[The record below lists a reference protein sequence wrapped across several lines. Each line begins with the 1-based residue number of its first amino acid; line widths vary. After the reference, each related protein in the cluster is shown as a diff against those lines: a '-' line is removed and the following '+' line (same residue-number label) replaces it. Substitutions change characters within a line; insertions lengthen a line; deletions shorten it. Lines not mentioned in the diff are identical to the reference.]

1 MTARFAPFETLVVG
15 SLPRPRWVQEVVED
29 RREGRLTHDEADSLL
44 DAAVPLAVRLQ
55 ERAGL
60 DVVSDGEW
68 RRESYVKV
76 FSENVDGF
84 AAGER
89 RTRISAAP
97 PDMTVVAPLEQRR
110 PLAAGEVEFVRTLR
124 DGPVIVALPS
134 PYILAWRTWT
144 EGRSSQAYATREEL
158 MEACVPILRGEL
170 ELLAGLGVEHVQ
182 IDEPWLLM
190 LVDPTEQER
199 RGVTDLEHEIETC
212 VRVVNQVLEG
222 ADGLTTSLHL
232 CHGHFNRQR
241 ATDGG
246 YEPIIEALGE
256 INVDRLAMEFAAP
269 QSHGVD
275 VLRRFPADKVLGL
288 GVIDHCDPHVERPEE
303 VVARAE
309 AALEHLPPER
319 VTLNPDCGFAPGSLN
334 PMSIDEAYAKLGAL
348 SRGAALLRERFGV

>member
-1 MTARFAPFETLVVG
+1 
-15 SLPRPRWVQEVVED
+15 
-29 RREGRLTHDEADSLL
+29 
-44 DAAVPLAVRLQ
+44 
-55 ERAGL
+55 
-60 DVVSDGEW
+60 
-68 RRESYVKV
+68 
-76 FSENVDGF
+76 
-84 AAGER
+84 
-89 RTRISAAP
+89 
-97 PDMTVVAPLEQRR
+97 
-110 PLAAGEVEFVRTLR
+110 
-124 DGPVIVALPS
+124 
-134 PYILAWRTWT
+134 
-144 EGRSSQAYATREEL
+144 
-158 MEACVPILRGEL
+158 
-170 ELLAGLGVEHVQ
+170 
-182 IDEPWLLM
+182 M
-190 LVDPTEQER
+190 LVDPTEQAR